1 MTNEELAATYVQLL
15 IIQYSDPNNQPNAIA
30 TINLLATEAIA
41 NQIVL
46 QVLSGFSI
54 NDAYGQT
61 PAVGVQLD
69 ILGQFVGA
77 ERFLDGYSPPIN
89 YFSYG
94 DTVGLDNNAYGF
106 GDIYN
111 NIIPLDYWESTVN
124 TAGTYTL
131 SDGQMSQL
139 IQYLATKNNM
149 YMSLE
154 NIDNLLFSLFGT
166 EVTVEETN
174 MELQYSDA
182 GGNGSVMYG
191 VINYLNA
198 FPHPAGVNILT

>member
-94 DTVGLDNNAYGF
+94 DTVGPDNNAYGF

>member
-54 NDAYGQT
+54 NDSYGQT

-94 DTVGLDNNAYGF
+94 DTVGPDNNAYGF

>member
-1 MTNEELAATYVQLL
+1 MTNEELVAYYQNLL
-15 IIQYSDPNNQPNAIA
+15 IIQYGNPNLQPNANA
-30 TINLLATEAIA
+30 HVSLLVTEAIA
-41 NQIVL
+41 NQVVN
-46 QVLSGFSI
+46 QVGQGFSI

-94 DTVGLDNNAYGF
+94 DTIGPDNNAYGF

>member
-94 DTVGLDNNAYGF
+94 DTVGPDNNAYGF

-182 GGNGSVMYG
+182 GGSGSVMYG